1 MALSVPSRLSARRL
15 RGASQG
21 SAGCACQI
29 KERSLWRAGRALEI
43 RQYGDNSHRPGLS
56 TWRRPLLG
64 RHGDDPPPD
73 RTAFRA
79 GICLFQTYRFPLLG
93 CTAARL
99 GPSALSRVGNFT
111 PEKVVDAF
119 NLADRF

>member
-43 RQYGDNSHRPGLS
+43 RQFGDN
-56 TWRRPLLG
+56 
-64 RHGDDPPPD
+64 
-73 RTAFRA
+73 
-79 GICLFQTYRFPLLG
+79 FPIALG
-93 CTAARL
+93 CPRGGDRCWGGTGTTPLRIGPLSGL
-99 GPSALSRVGNFT
+99 GYVYFKPTVSHFLDLPQLASGRRFEPS
-111 PEKVVDAF
+111 EK
-119 NLADRF
+119 LHT